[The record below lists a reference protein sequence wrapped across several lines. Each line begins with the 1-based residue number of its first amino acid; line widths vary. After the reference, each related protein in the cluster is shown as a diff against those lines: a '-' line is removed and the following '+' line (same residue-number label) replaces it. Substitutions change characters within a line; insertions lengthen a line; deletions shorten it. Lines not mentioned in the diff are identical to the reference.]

1 MKKILQTIG
10 VILVSVSTIYI
21 LSAIMGLGLIK
32 EFDQAMVTGLAFG
45 IGIMIVT
52 LSGLE

>member
-21 LSAIMGLGLIK
+21 LSAIMGLGWIK
-32 EFDQAMVTGLAFG
+32 ELEQAMVTGLAFAV
-45 IGIMIVT
+45 GIMIIT
-52 LSGLE
+52 LSDF